1 MKDKHDVVDLH
12 WLVTVVFAA
21 ATAVRSYRMKCQ
33 CHTGQADN
41 KIWRFVASCT
51 VENRVWDRD
60 LEQRFDTDECETG
73 Y

>member
-1 MKDKHDVVDLH
+1 
-12 WLVTVVFAA
+12 
-21 ATAVRSYRMKCQ
+21 MKCQ

-41 KIWRFVASCT
+41 KIWRFLASCT
-51 VENRVWDRD
+51 VENRAWDRD